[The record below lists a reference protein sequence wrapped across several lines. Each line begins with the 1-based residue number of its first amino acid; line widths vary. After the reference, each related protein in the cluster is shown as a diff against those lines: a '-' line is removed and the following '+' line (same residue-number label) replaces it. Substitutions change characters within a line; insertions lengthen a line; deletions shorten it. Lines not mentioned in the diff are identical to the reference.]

1 MWNHLAQVL
10 RTCLI
15 AVSAS
20 RTPSLLGKAVQM
32 INMAEK
38 KSRRADT
45 LTPSVASRPMPQPRP
60 KRTDKVIADQLL
72 FCLDSIVHVFS
83 FFLIVLTAES
93 SQNDSVDSP
102 IEQVD
107 DHKWYN
113 QTNVEGNTICT
124 APENNRNI
132 NDLKSLLLNLL
143 TRLDAYR
150 S

>member
-1 MWNHLAQVL
+1 
-10 RTCLI
+10 
-15 AVSAS
+15 
-20 RTPSLLGKAVQM
+20 M

-45 LTPSVASRPMPQPRP
+45 LTPSVASRPMPQPQAKENRQGSCCN
-60 KRTDKVIADQLL
+60 QLL
-72 FCLDSIVHVFS
+72 FCLDSIFLIFS
-83 FFLIVLTAES
+83 IFLIVLTAES

-107 DHKWYN
+107 DHKRYN

-132 NDLKSLLLNLL
+132 NKKADLIIAFEF
-143 TRLDAYR
+143 TYTFGCI
-150 S
+150 